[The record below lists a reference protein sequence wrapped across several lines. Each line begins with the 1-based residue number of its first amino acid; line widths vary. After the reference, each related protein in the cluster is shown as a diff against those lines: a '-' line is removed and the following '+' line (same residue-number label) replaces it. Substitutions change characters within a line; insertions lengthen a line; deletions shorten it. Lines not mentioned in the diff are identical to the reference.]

1 MEHVAESPAPWKAA
15 LLSQFLDVTATR
27 LVELDIER
35 STLQTG
41 GDPHHT
47 TQEICNIV
55 HKIAGTADS
64 FGFSD
69 LGRQANTTEA
79 ICSHILTLPADL
91 AGAAVTQHL
100 LPALDS
106 LIDHLDH
113 TLRAPLT
120 ELGL

>member
-1 MEHVAESPAPWKAA
+1 MERFVEPPTPWKAA
-15 LLSQFLDVTATR
+15 LLSQFMDVTASR

-35 STLQTG
+35 SNLQTG
-41 GDPHHT
+41 GDPHRT
-47 TQEICNIV
+47 TQEICKIA
-55 HKIAGTADS
+55 HMIAGTAGS

-79 ICSHILTLPADL
+79 ICSHILKLPADL
-91 AGAAVTQHL
+91 AAAAVTEHL

-113 TLRAPLT
+113 TLRVPLT
-120 ELGL
+120 